1 MKHKLMELKIP
12 CGWEIIRNNFFD
24 CESNMQGYNYNDE
37 NSRVLLH
44 LERDVPIDRGNHFI
58 IILEWIFAEEE
69 KSIYR
74 ITAAVQELDS
84 KKHLNK
90 FETGD
95 GNFIKEVFNNWIEE
109 LSQFLVDPNEVALK
123 LGHIAYS
130 ELYNNKIEE
139 YPLMPLMIPSGW
151 NIISNYFYDLDCT
164 QNNLERRLFS
174 ADMLFIKTSGINNS
188 KGEYIISLDWLPYNN
203 PEGAYVI
210 QVAFVDFGEIIMRYK
225 SRDRHHIKEKIFS
238 FMDII
243 GSCNNKAEVIKELNR

>member
-1 MKHKLMELKIP
+1 
-12 CGWEIIRNNFFD
+12 
-24 CESNMQGYNYNDE
+24 MQGYNYNDE

-44 LERDVPIDRGNHFI
+44 LERDVPIDRGNHFS
-58 IILEWIFAEEE
+58 IILEWIFAEAE

-95 GNFIKEVFNNWIEE
+95 GNFIKKVFNNWIEE
-109 LSQFLVDPNEVALK
+109 LSQFLVDQNEVALK
-123 LGHIAYS
+123 LGYIIYS

-151 NIISNYFYDLDCT
+151 NIISNCFYDLECT

-174 ADMLFIKTSGINNS
+174 ADMLFTKTSGINTS

-203 PEGAYVI
+203 AEGTYVI
-210 QVAFVDFGEIIMRYK
+210 QVAFVDFNEVIMRYK
-225 SRDRHHIKEKIFS
+225 SRDRHLIKEKIFS

-243 GSCNNKAEVIKELNR
+243 GSCNNKAKVIEELNRK

>member
-12 CGWEIIRNNFFD
+12 CGWEIISNNFYDFE
-24 CESNMQGYNYNDE
+24 CNMPGCKYKDE

-44 LERDVPIDRGNHFI
+44 LERDAPIDRGNHFS

-74 ITAAVQELDS
+74 ITAAVKELGS

-123 LGHIAYS
+123 LGYIIYS
-130 ELYNNKIEE
+130 ELYNNRIEE

-151 NIISNYFYDLDCT
+151 NIISNCFYDLDCN

-174 ADMLFIKTSGINNS
+174 ADMLFIKTSGINTS
-188 KGEYIISLDWLPYNN
+188 KGKYIISLDWLPYNS
-203 PEGAYVI
+203 PEGTYVI
-210 QVAFVDFGEIIMRYK
+210 QVAFVDFNEVIMRYK
-225 SRDRHHIKEKIFS
+225 RKDIF
-238 FMDII
+238 IY
-243 GSCNNKAEVIKELNR
+243 EYNRKL